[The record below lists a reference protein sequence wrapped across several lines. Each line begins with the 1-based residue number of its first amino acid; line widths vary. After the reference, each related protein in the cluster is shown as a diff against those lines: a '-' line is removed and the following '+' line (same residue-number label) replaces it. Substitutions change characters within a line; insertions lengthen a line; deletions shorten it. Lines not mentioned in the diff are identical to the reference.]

1 MMIYIILCDIN
12 AEDLVPVNP
21 PATYKYDKWSLNGH
35 RRAKGLN

>member
-21 PATYKYDKWSLNGH
+21 LATYKYDKWPPNRH
-35 RRAKGLN
+35 CRAKGLK